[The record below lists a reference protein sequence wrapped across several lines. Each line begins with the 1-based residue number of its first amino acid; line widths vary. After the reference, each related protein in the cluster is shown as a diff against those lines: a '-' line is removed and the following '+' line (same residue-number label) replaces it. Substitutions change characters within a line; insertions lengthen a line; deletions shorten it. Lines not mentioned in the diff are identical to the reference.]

1 MMNIIGRKR
10 ELRVLQ
16 EVYDSPQAEFVAV
29 YGRRRVGKTHL
40 IVQFFNSKTCFFL
53 YVVGMKDGSLTD
65 QLRHFTQAVFSTFNP
80 GLALPDYYFNSWD
93 AALAQLTTLINN
105 VQKKRKIILFF
116 DELPWLATPRSKL
129 LQSLEYHWNRHWV
142 HDKRLKLVVCGSA
155 ASWMLSKIVYNKG
168 GLHNRIT
175 RSIRLEP
182 FTLSES
188 KSYLHHLGIRY
199 NNRQTLEI
207 YMAIGGIPHYL
218 RLLKPGL
225 SPAQNISSVC
235 FQPQGGLKEEFNQL
249 FVSLFEESAAYEE
262 IILLIAAKR
271 RGLSRAEII
280 KSAKLSKDG
289 GRLTTR
295 LKELE
300 EAGFIMS
307 HIPWKQEQGIYYK
320 VIDEYVLFYLSW
332 IKHIANKKIS
342 RDYWQSCANSP
353 AYYAWAGLSF
363 EAVCEKHLEAIRKA
377 IAIPDDSV
385 AYSWQ
390 YFPKKEKDEEGAQI
404 DLLFDRK
411 DQIVTICEIK
421 YTEKPFSIDKEYA
434 SRLLT
439 KINVYRKQT
448 DCKKEI
454 FVAFISA
461 SGLKPSLY
469 SVDLVTNEATLE
481 DLFAESG

>member
-1 MMNIIGRKR
+1 VNIIGRKKEVR
-10 ELRVLQ
+10 LLQ
-16 EVYDSPQAEFVAV
+16 EAYNSPQAEFVAI

-40 IVQFFNSKTCFFL
+40 IVQFFEAKTCLFL

-80 GLALPDYYFNSWD
+80 GLTLPDYHFRSWD
-93 AALAQLTTLINN
+93 DALAQLTTLISN

-116 DELPWLATPRSKL
+116 DELPWLSTPRSKL
-129 LQSLEYHWNRHWV
+129 LQALEYYWNRHWV
-142 HDKRLKLVVCGSA
+142 HDKRLKLIVCGSA
-155 ASWMLSKIVYNKG
+155 ASWMLSKIVHNKG

-182 FTLSES
+182 FNLSES
-188 KSYLHHLGIRY
+188 KCYLHHLGIRY

-207 YMAIGGIPHYL
+207 YMAIGGIPHYI

-225 SPAQNISSVC
+225 SPAQNINMVC
-235 FQPQGGLKEEFNQL
+235 FQPQGGLKEEFTQL
-249 FVSLFEESAAYEE
+249 FVSLFEENAAYEE
-262 IILLIAAKR
+262 IIQLIAAKR
-271 RGLSRAEII
+271 RGLSRSDIA

-289 GRLTTR
+289 GRLSTR

-300 EAGFIMS
+300 AAGFIVS
-307 HIPWKQEQGIYYK
+307 HIPWQKEHGIYYK
-320 VIDEYVLFYLSW
+320 VIDEYVLFYLTW
-332 IKHIANKKIS
+332 VKHTANKKIS
-342 RDYWQSCANSP
+342 RDYWQSCASSP

-363 EAVCEKHLEAIRKA
+363 EAVCEKHLYSIRKA
-377 IAIPDDSV
+377 LSIPDDSF

-390 YFPKKEKDEEGAQI
+390 HFSRQGKEENGAQI

-411 DQIVTICEIK
+411 DHIVTICEIK
-421 YTEKPFSIDKEYA
+421 YTEKPFLIDKEYA
-434 SRLLT
+434 NRLLI
-439 KINVYRKQT
+439 KINTYRKQT

-481 DLFAESG
+481 DLFSEST